1 MRLILVDESKR
12 KDYILCA
19 VEIDLALAPAARVAL
34 NQLRLKGQRSI
45 HFAKESD
52 SRRMN
57 ILKSLLTIPSIT
69 TCYVVKGL
77 NRGSEG
83 AVRQLCVMAMIAEL
97 GPSEQYKVIFDLD
110 ENFLAADR
118 LTLGGQL
125 RSRQNKTQVIFH
137 HLEPYQEQLLALPDA
152 FAWAF
157 ARGGR
162 WRLALRSLDLR
173 IKYLT

>member
-1 MRLILVDESKR
+1 M
-12 KDYILCA
+12 
-19 VEIDLALAPAARVAL
+19 EIDLALAPAARMTL

-83 AVRQLCVMAMIAEL
+83 AARQLCVMATVSEL
-97 GPSEQYKVIFDLD
+97 SPSEQYKVIFDLD

-118 LTLGGQL
+118 LTLGRQL

-173 IKYLT
+173 IKHLP